1 MDSRNYSSKP
11 ATNSWTS
18 KKSGGGIKRI
28 DSGKAK
34 TASKESASTKP
45 LKQKTS
51 IDPTNN
57 NNRNTNLDYKS
68 KKFKNRFKKKSNS
81 TNIVMNIGGQSCRLT
96 PLSDNEDE
104 EGDEDDIEINSS
116 MLDCED
122 ELEEDQV

>member
-1 MDSRNYSSKP
+1 MVSRNYSSKL

-18 KKSGGGIKRI
+18 KKSGGGTKRI
-28 DSGKAK
+28 DSGKTK
-34 TASKESASTKP
+34 TTSKELASTKP
-45 LKQKTS
+45 PKQKTS
-51 IDPTNN
+51 TNPTNN

-104 EGDEDDIEINSS
+104 EGDEDDIETSLF

-122 ELEEDQV
+122 EPEED